1 MSGAL
6 RYGPDGGQDGFHRRQ
21 GETVELL
28 QALIRNACVNDGTAE
43 SGQEVRNADA
53 LSQLLDGPGLELA
66 RFSAGPGRD
75 SLVAR
80 ITGSDPSAPRL
91 CLMGHTDVV
100 PADPSGWS
108 RDPFGGELIVAPA
121 RRNRPEMAEVW
132 GRGAVDMLSLTASM
146 AVAMRE
152 VARSGVR
159 PRGDLLFFAVADE
172 ESGSAYGARWMA
184 EHHRE
189 AMAADYVLTEN
200 GGLHSGPAEAP
211 WIGINVAEKGVAWRR
226 LRVRGNPGH
235 GSMPFRSD
243 NALVK
248 AAAVI
253 NRLAEYR
260 PPARMHELWRQRV
273 ETLGLDEELQTALM
287 DPDRIDDALA
297 GMGNA
302 GAAAHLHACTH
313 TTFSPNTSGAPVMKT
328 NVIPGVVELGVDIR
342 TLPGEHTAEV
352 DEHLRT
358 ALGDLYEQVEVE
370 VLMNDPAS
378 ISRTDTPLW
387 DVLQRAVQGPF
398 PTARLTPQMVVG
410 FTDSRVY
417 RQMGAV
423 AYGAGLF
430 SPNLDG
436 GEFSRRFHGDDER
449 IDVESLGLTTQ
460 LWLDVV
466 QGLWG

>member
-1 MSGAL
+1 M
-6 RYGPDGGQDGFHRRQ
+6 P
-21 GETVELL
+21 GEHTQETTDLL
-28 QALIRNACVNDGTAE
+28 AALIRNGCVNDGTPD
-43 SGQEVRNADA
+43 SGNETRNAD
-53 LSQLLDGPGLELA
+53 LLRTYLEGPGVEIQTFTP
-66 RFSAGPGRD
+66 RPGRD
-75 SLVAR
+75 SLIAR
-80 ITGSDPSAPRL
+80 IEGSDPEAPTL

-108 RDPFGGELIVAPA
+108 RDPFGGELVTAA
-121 RRNRPEMAEVW
+121 AQRHRPELTEVW
-132 GRGAVDMLSLTASM
+132 GRGAVDMLNLTASM
-146 AVAMRE
+146 AVAMRHLIDD
-152 VARSGVR
+152 GFR

-172 ESGSAYGARWMA
+172 ESGSAYGAQWMA
-184 EHHRE
+184 DHHRE

-200 GGLHSGPAEAP
+200 GGLHSGPGDAP

-273 ETLGLDEELQTALM
+273 ETLGLDEETSAALM
-287 DPDRIDDALA
+287 DPERIDAVLA
-297 GMGNA
+297 TMGNA
-302 GAAAHLHACTH
+302 GAAGHLHACTH

-328 NVIPGVVELGVDIR
+328 NVIPGVVELGIDIR
-342 TLPGEHTAEV
+342 TLPGEAAAEV

-358 ALGDLYEQVEVE
+358 ALGELYDQVEVE
-370 VLMNDPAS
+370 ILMNDPAS

-410 FTDSRVY
+410 FTDARVY

-436 GEFSRRFHGDDER
+436 GDFSRRFHGDDER

-460 LWLDVV
+460 LWLDVAH
-466 QGLWG
+466 GLWA